1 MIRIVGLDHIVLRTN
16 QLQRMLDFYVRVLG
30 CELERELSELGLSQL
45 RAGNAL
51 IDIVPVDGVL
61 GSKGGGAPTKT
72 ERNMEHFCLQI
83 EPEDEGAIKEYLLS
97 CHVDFEDFEER
108 YGAQGF
114 GRSIYIEDPEGN
126 VVELKPRKS

>member
-1 MIRIVGLDHIVLRTN
+1 MIKIIALDHIVLRTCR
-16 QLQRMLDFYVRVLG
+16 LDDMLDFYINVLG
-30 CELERELSELGLSQL
+30 CHLERELTDIGLTQL

-51 IDIVPVDGVL
+51 IDIIPVDGVL

-83 EPEDEGAIKEYLLS
+83 EPEDEEELKVFLRER
-97 CHVDFEDFEER
+97 CVQFEDFEER

-114 GRSIYIEDPEGN
+114 GRSIYVSDPEGN
-126 VVELKPRKS
+126 VVELKPGK